1 MNVLNRK
8 SDSEIGTASE
18 KYELQKSLENEI
30 ENKVISIIEPVFG
43 FGNVKVAASIK
54 MDYSKIS
61 EQKTE
66 FTPVNDEDGIPYSI
80 TEKKETVIDS
90 QSATLDNDNDTIL
103 GSEATSSETVTQL
116 YVNQNTTSIEH
127 ENGVIDDIKLSIMIN
142 SPGVT
147 DDMLTNIQKM
157 AANAVGGSET
167 DIIVQAVEFAISNDV
182 DDALSNAVVNTANV
196 SFLLDPDFIL
206 KSVMIITMFVLGLM
220 IITILKKGL
229 AKTKNQTASTTRAKY
244 ESLDLEQLGQKKNPE
259 DDYRSEIEKY
269 VDKNPE
275 GVADILKKWIS
286 ED

>member
-1 MNVLNRK
+1 
-8 SDSEIGTASE
+8 
-18 KYELQKSLENEI
+18 
-30 ENKVISIIEPVFG
+30 
-43 FGNVKVAASIK
+43 
-54 MDYSKIS
+54 
-61 EQKTE
+61 
-66 FTPVNDEDGIPYSI
+66 
-80 TEKKETVIDS
+80 
-90 QSATLDNDNDTIL
+90 
-103 GSEATSSETVTQL
+103 
-116 YVNQNTTSIEH
+116 
-127 ENGVIDDIKLSIMIN
+127 MIN

-206 KSVMIITMFVLGLM
+206 KSVMIIT
-220 IITILKKGL
+220 ILKKGL

-259 DDYRSEIEKY
+259 DVYRSEIEKY

-275 GVADILKKWIS
+275 GVANILKKWIS